1 MNRLAGADGHAFTF
15 VRDSAAKVDVVLGD
29 ARLMLEAEL
38 ARGIRHRFD
47 VLAIDAFSS
56 DAIPTHL
63 LTQEAVRGY
72 LAHMDPG
79 GILAL
84 HITNR
89 YIDLKPVVRGL
100 GAHFGLTYKFIA
112 TIDGNLT
119 WRNDWALL
127 ARDPARLEIAPITD
141 AAETELSTAPVVVW
155 TDDYSNLLR
164 LLNY

>member
-1 MNRLAGADGHAFTF
+1 
-15 VRDSAAKVDVVLGD
+15 
-29 ARLMLEAEL
+29 MLEAEL
-38 ARGIRHRFD
+38 ARGVRQRFD

-63 LTQEAVRGY
+63 LTREAVRGY
-72 LAHMDPG
+72 LTHLDPG

-100 GAHFGLTYKFIA
+100 AAHFGLAYKFIA

-127 ARDPARLEIAPITD
+127 ARDPARLAIAPIAD
-141 AAETELSTAPVVVW
+141 VAEFEPSGAPVVVW
-155 TDDYSNLLR
+155 TDDYSNLLA
-164 LLNY
+164 LLKR